1 MSSKCVITA
10 KNRSSEVTRVNTAF
24 EDLAEQWGIPREFSR
39 KVSVIFDELLVNIIS
54 CAYQDEAEHDIIIT
68 VGLSGNLLRITIEDD
83 GIPFNPFGVE
93 TPDTKLPME
102 ERKIGG
108 LGIHLIRN
116 MVDETS
122 YQRRIDRNVVT
133 FVKHL
138 EVARGA

>member
-10 KNRSSEVTRVNTAF
+10 KNRLSEVVRVNTVF
-24 EDLAEQWGIPREFSR
+24 DDLAEQWDISREFSR
-39 KVSVIFDELLVNIIS
+39 KVNVLFDELLTNIIS
-54 CAYQDEAEHDIIIT
+54 YAYQDEAEHDIIIT
-68 VGLSGNLLRITIEDD
+68 VGLSGDLLRITIEDD

-93 TPDTKLPME
+93 IPDTKLPME

-108 LGIHLIRN
+108 LGIHLVRN

-133 FVKHL
+133 LVKHL
-138 EVARGA
+138 EAARGA